1 MKGSRLME
9 KKVSK
14 VSISLMM
21 VLSTSEMFISR
32 KMEVA
37 MTEMRCYLWWIF
49 ISIPYSM
56 PIVSRVIDS
65 KSQTNDKPYA
75 V

>member
-1 MKGSRLME
+1 MKGSKLME

-21 VLSTSEMFISR
+21 VLSTSEIFISR

-37 MTEMRCYLWWIF
+37 MMEMRCYLWWIF

-65 KSQTNDKPYA
+65 KSQTKDRP
-75 V
+75 